1 MRNSTKR
8 LIILKSRIQDATE
21 TFADL
26 SLEVDQ
32 IIQEENLN
40 LEDENIEIPQA
51 KLVKEDN
58 KPSTVQT
65 PSISAPSSKVKPE
78 PPFQIGERV
87 IITNNYKG
95 LRETEGNV
103 TGYTP
108 TGKYTHIE
116 TDSGQIY
123 RRAPHN
129 LVNKS

>member
-32 IIQEENLN
+32 IIQEENLD
-40 LEDENIEIPQA
+40 LKDENVEIPQA
-51 KLVKEDN
+51 KLVKEEN
-58 KPSTVQT
+58 QPLIFTGS
-65 PSISAPSSKVKPE
+65 PSSKVKPE

-95 LRETEGNV
+95 LRGTEGNV

-116 TDSGQIY
+116 TDSGQTY

-129 LVNKS
+129 LVKKS